1 MTDHKTA
8 YLVLDEII
16 RGGAYAN
23 LALKHRTFNLSS
35 ADAADI
41 TALVYETIEHLNYTG
56 FILKHFA
63 KGRLHGSIKLI
74 LSMGITE
81 LLFMDAPAYAVCN
94 EYTELTRDIGK
105 RELTGFVNGV
115 LRNIERHR
123 NDLPKLPGDFA
134 EKCNILYGTPVFMV
148 REYLNEYGK
157 EFTEKLLSSKIHP
170 VTIRI
175 CDESKRAEIIKALES
190 ENIVYR
196 KSKFS
201 DDALIIEKAPSVF
214 ENPFFKDGSITVQSE
229 SAMLVCLACA
239 VKDGMNVL
247 DACAAPGG
255 KTAYLSKLMHGTGN
269 ITAWDIHPHRVGL
282 IKNTLSRLHIK
293 NTVCAVHDASEFS
306 GDYADSMDV
315 VLADVPCSGFGGGSK
330 HDVYLNRTEKDVSE
344 LALLQKKILDC
355 CAGYV
360 KKGGALVYS
369 TCTVSKRENEDNI
382 RRFLAEHKDFE
393 PESPEFCFPKE
404 YAGRFSH
411 GMIQLFPHIDGTDG
425 FFIARMRRK
434 S

>member
-1 MTDHKTA
+1 MTNHKAA
-8 YLVLDEII
+8 YLILDEII

-23 LALKHRTFNLSS
+23 LALKRHTLNLNKT
-35 ADAADI
+35 DAANI
-41 TALVYETIEHLNYTG
+41 TALVYETVEHLNYAE
-56 FILKHFA
+56 FILKNFA
-63 KGRLHGSIKLI
+63 KGRLHLSIKLI

-81 LLFMDAPAYAVCN
+81 LLFMNAPAYAVCN
-94 EYTELTRDIGK
+94 ECTELTRDIGK
-105 RELTGFVNGV
+105 RALTGFVNGV
-115 LRNIERHR
+115 LRNIDRHR
-123 NDLPKLPGDFA
+123 NDLPELPGDFA

-148 REYLNEYGK
+148 REYLNEYGE

-175 CDESKRAEIIKALES
+175 CNKSKRTEILRALES
-190 ENIVYR
+190 EKIAYH
-196 KSKFS
+196 KSRFS
-201 DDALIIEKAPSVF
+201 DDAFILERSPSVI
-214 ENPFFKDGSITVQSE
+214 ENPFFKDGSITFQSE

-239 VKDGMNVL
+239 VRDNMNVL

-255 KTAYLSKLMHGTGN
+255 KTAYLSELMHGTGN
-269 ITAWDIHPHRVGL
+269 ITAWDIHPHRVEL

-293 NTVCAVHDASEFS
+293 NAVCAVRDASEYS
-306 GDYADSMDV
+306 DKYADSMDV

-344 LALLQKKILDC
+344 LARLQKKILDC

-393 PESPEFCFPKE
+393 PESPEFCFPE
-404 YAGRFSH
+404 GFAGRFSQ

-434 S
+434 N